1 MIQDI
6 RAFKNAANIEQVV
19 GAIRAA
25 QHKIINQ
32 KFDDFFGDT
41 SKVIDLKDRHVEV
54 AQTLRA
60 EQNQKYLDQL
70 DLLAN
75 KKQTDRIVER
85 QAKMKE
91 RLDEG
96 SDIYQREQK
105 GLERK
110 AWTMVAEELNTMAT
124 QLRNRSREDFN
135 EDIMGIVA
143 GAQNIFKP
151 LSGTELKMFYGD
163 QPVMGMYIQESIANG
178 LSSYFESLKPI
189 EGDFGGGLYQIIAK
203 TGDWWKTNVTVAFA
217 AYHTR
222 NFVGNEITNL
232 VDVGTGALNLRTR
245 ADALH
250 LSVLIDTVSYTHL
263 RAHET

>member
-1 MIQDI
+1 M
-6 RAFKNAANIEQVV
+6 
-19 GAIRAA
+19 
-25 QHKIINQ
+25 
-32 KFDDFFGDT
+32 
-41 SKVIDLKDRHVEV
+41 

-217 AYHTR
+217 AYTQETLLVMRLPIWLTLGLGHLI
-222 NFVGNEITNL
+222 FVL
-232 VDVGTGALNLRTR
+232 VLMLCTFQYL
-245 ADALH
+245 
-250 LSVLIDTVSYTHL
+250 
-263 RAHET
+263 